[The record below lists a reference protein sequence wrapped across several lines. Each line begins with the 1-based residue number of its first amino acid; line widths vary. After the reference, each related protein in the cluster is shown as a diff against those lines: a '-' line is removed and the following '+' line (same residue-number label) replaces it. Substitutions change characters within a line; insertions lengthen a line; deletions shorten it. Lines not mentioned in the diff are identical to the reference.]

1 MFDFLKQYVIF
12 IYLTIQLFR
21 MIFYSQP
28 RGKFPGMIDL
38 SGDDCP
44 LKNHNQDIAMKMT
57 KHPLGT
63 LVETDVLV
71 IGSGASG
78 CGAAFGAHDQGLDV
92 VLMDKGKLESSGC
105 IGGGNDHYMAV
116 LDEPGEAHDTVEDL
130 IKFYAKPLNGWSPAM
145 LQNGWY
151 AHMKYFL
158 DVLGKAGV
166 QFSKKADGTY
176 LRTQGF
182 GQPGRWW
189 VHIANGM
196 TIKRAMARIVR
207 DAGINTLDNV
217 MAVKILTDNGKAC
230 GALGWNVRTGEFVL
244 VRAKTVVSA
253 QGRSATRGTDNSTHN
268 PFNVWMYPYNTSAGV
283 VLGYDVGAAVTELDT
298 YQRATML
305 PKGYGCPGMNGINSS
320 GAHEINALGERFMGK
335 YDPMM
340 ENGVRNNQIQGTFQE
355 QMEGSGPPFYMD
367 MRHVD
372 KDVVHELQ
380 YVLMPGDKATFG
392 DWADCT
398 GTDFQHK
405 LLEVE
410 IGELIFGGTIA
421 VNDTF
426 ETTVPNLFCGSI
438 FLYCSGA
445 MCGGYEAGRQAG
457 MRAAGITEAGKINE
471 DLAASVKK
479 DVFAPMQVPADEG
492 VSYKEIEQA
501 TRNVMNYYM
510 GFRRSMAGMARA
522 LEKIRFLSGQADRLH
537 ADTLRDLMRCHES
550 RDILTVCELAIQAT
564 MERKETGRCVYKLR
578 DYPELNP
585 DMAKPLLLIRG
596 EDGPRFQWGKAPLL

>member
-1 MFDFLKQYVIF
+1 
-12 IYLTIQLFR
+12 
-21 MIFYSQP
+21 
-28 RGKFPGMIDL
+28 
-38 SGDDCP
+38 
-44 LKNHNQDIAMKMT
+44 MKT
-57 KHPLGT
+57 VTHPLGT

-71 IGSGASG
+71 IGAGASG
-78 CGAAFGAHDQGLDV
+78 CGAALGARDLGLDV
-92 VLMDKGKLESSGC
+92 VIMDKGKLESSGC

-116 LDEPGEAHDTVEDL
+116 LDEPGMAHDSVEDL
-130 IKFYAKPLNGWSPAM
+130 IKFYAKPLNGWTSVM
-145 LQNGWY
+145 LTNGWY
-151 AHMKYFL
+151 QHMRHFL
-158 DVLGKAGV
+158 NVLGEAGV
-166 QFSKKADGTY
+166 DFAKKPNGTY

-182 GQPGRWW
+182 GQPGHWW

-196 TIKRAMARIVR
+196 TIKRVLAGLVR
-207 DAGINTLDNV
+207 KAGVTSLDNV
-217 MAVKILTDNGKAC
+217 MAVKILTDGGKAT
-230 GALGWNVRTGEFVL
+230 GALGWNVRTGEFII

-283 VLGYDVGAAVTELDT
+283 VLGYDCGAAVTELDT

-320 GAHEINALGERFMGK
+320 GAHELNALGERFMGK

-372 KDVVHELQ
+372 EAVVRELQ

-392 DWADCT
+392 DWAECT

-426 ETTVPNLFCGSI
+426 ESSVPNLFCGSI

-445 MCGGYEAGRQAG
+445 MCGGYEAGRQAAMKASG
-457 MRAAGITEAGKINE
+457 MTSTGHIDEDTAARVRKE
-471 DLAASVKK
+471 
-479 DVFAPMQVPADEG
+479 VFAPLDMPAGEG
-492 VSYKEIEQA
+492 IRYQELEQA

-510 GFRRSMAGMARA
+510 GFRRSMAGMERA
-522 LEKIRFLSGQADRLH
+522 LEKIRFLSSKIPLLEAGS
-537 ADTLRDLMRCHES
+537 LRELMRCHES
-550 RDILTVCELAIQAT
+550 RDILAVCELAIQAT
-564 MERKETGRCVYKLR
+564 MERKESGRCVYRLQ
-578 DYPELNP
+578 DYPNLNP
-585 DMAKPLLLIRG
+585 DMAKPLLLMRG
-596 EDGPRFQWGKAPLL
+596 EDGPVFQWGKAPLL

>member
-78 CGAAFGAHDQGLDV
+78 CGAALGAHDQGLDV

>member
-1 MFDFLKQYVIF
+1 MK
-12 IYLTIQLFR
+12 T
-21 MIFYSQP
+21 SQ
-28 RGKFPGMIDL
+28 
-38 SGDDCP
+38 
-44 LKNHNQDIAMKMT
+44 
-57 KHPLGT
+57 HPLGT
-63 LVETDVLV
+63 LIETDVLV

-78 CGAAFGAHDQGLDV
+78 CGAALGAREEGLDV
-92 VLMDKGKLESSGC
+92 LLLDKGKLESSGC

-130 IKFYAKPLNGWSPAM
+130 VKFYAKPLNGWTRSM
-145 LQNGWY
+145 LTNGWY
-151 AHMKYFL
+151 NHMRYFL
-158 DVLGKAGV
+158 EKFGAAGV
-166 QFSKKADGTY
+166 DFSRKSDGTY

-196 TIKRAMARIVR
+196 TIKRVMARLIR
-207 DAGINTLDNV
+207 EAGINVLDHA
-217 MAVKILTDNGKAC
+217 MAMRILVDHGRAC
-230 GALGWNVRTGEFVL
+230 GCLAWNVLTGEYYII
-244 VRAKTVVSA
+244 RAKTVVAA

-268 PFNVWMYPYNTSAGV
+268 PFNVWMYPYNTGAGV
-283 VLGYDVGAAVTELDT
+283 VLGYECGAAVTELDT

-340 ENGVRNNQIQGTFQE
+340 ENGVRNNQIQGTFTE

-372 KDVVHELQ
+372 EDVIRELQ

-392 DWADCT
+392 DWAECT

-421 VNDTF
+421 VNDNF
-426 ETTVPNLFCGSI
+426 ETTIPNLFCGSI

-445 MCGGYEAGRQAG
+445 MCGGYEAGRQAA
-457 MRAAGITEAGKINE
+457 MRAAGMTAAGLIDE
-471 DLAASVKK
+471 DCASQVKT
-479 DVFAPMQVPADEG
+479 DIFAPLHGDPDEG
-492 VSYKEIEQA
+492 VSYKELEEA

-510 GFRRSMAGMARA
+510 GLRRSMAGMTRA
-522 LEKIRFLSGQADRLH
+522 LEKISFLREQLPRRCAGS
-537 ADTLRDLMRCHES
+537 LRELMRCHES
-550 RDILTVCELAIQAT
+550 ADILTVCWLAIQAT
-564 MERKETGRCVYKLR
+564 MERRESGRCVYRLR
-578 DYPELNP
+578 EYPNLNQE
-585 DMAKPLLLIRG
+585 MARPLLVYRTP
-596 EDGPRFQWGKAPLL
+596 DGPAFNWGKAPLL

>member
-1 MFDFLKQYVIF
+1 
-12 IYLTIQLFR
+12 
-21 MIFYSQP
+21 
-28 RGKFPGMIDL
+28 
-38 SGDDCP
+38 
-44 LKNHNQDIAMKMT
+44 MKMT

-78 CGAAFGAHDQGLDV
+78 CGAALGARDQGLDV

-217 MAVKILTDNGKAC
+217 MAVKILTDNGTAC

-522 LEKIRFLSGQADRLH
+522 LEKIRFLSGQAGRLH

>member
-1 MFDFLKQYVIF
+1 
-12 IYLTIQLFR
+12 
-21 MIFYSQP
+21 
-28 RGKFPGMIDL
+28 
-38 SGDDCP
+38 
-44 LKNHNQDIAMKMT
+44 MKT
-57 KHPLGT
+57 SKHPLGT
-63 LVETDVLV
+63 LIETDVLV

-78 CGAAFGAHDQGLDV
+78 CGAALGARDQGLDV
-92 VLMDKGKLESSGC
+92 LLMDKGKLESSGC

-116 LDEPGEAHDTVEDL
+116 LDEPGEPHDSVEDL
-130 IKFYAKPLNGWSPAM
+130 VKFYAKPLNGWTPAM
-145 LQNGWY
+145 LKNGWY
-151 AHMKYFL
+151 AHMKHFL
-158 DVLGKAGV
+158 DILGAEGV
-166 QFSKKADGTY
+166 QFCKKDDGTY

-196 TIKRAMARIVR
+196 TIKRVMARIVR
-207 DAGINTLDNV
+207 KSGVNVLDHV
-217 MAVKILTDNGKAC
+217 MAVKILTDGGKAC
-230 GALGWNVRTGEFVL
+230 GALGWHVRTGEFYII
-244 VRAKTVVSA
+244 RAKTVVSA

-268 PFNVWMYPYNTSAGV
+268 PYNVWMYPYNTSAGV
-283 VLGYDVGAAVTELDT
+283 VLGYDCGAAVTELDT

-320 GAHEINALGERFMGK
+320 GAHELNALGERFMGK

-372 KDVVHELQ
+372 EHVVHELQ

-392 DWADCT
+392 DWAECT

-426 ETTVPNLFCGSI
+426 ESSVPNLFCGSI

-457 MRAAGITEAGKINE
+457 MRAAGMSLAGSVNDE
-471 DLAASVKK
+471 LAASVR
-479 DVFAPMQVPADEG
+479 DEVFAPLKVEDG
-492 VSYKEIEQA
+492 VSYHELEQA

-510 GFRRSMAGMARA
+510 GFRRSMAGMERA
-522 LEKIRFLSGQADRLH
+522 LEKIRFLSTKAPLLQAGNYRE
-537 ADTLRDLMRCHES
+537 LMRCHES
-550 RDILTVCELAIQAT
+550 RDVLAVCELAIQAT

-585 DMAKPLLLIRG
+585 EMARPLLLIRG
-596 EDGPRFQWGKAPLL
+596 ENGLPRFQWGKAPLL

>member
-1 MFDFLKQYVIF
+1 
-12 IYLTIQLFR
+12 
-21 MIFYSQP
+21 
-28 RGKFPGMIDL
+28 
-38 SGDDCP
+38 
-44 LKNHNQDIAMKMT
+44 MKMT

-78 CGAAFGAHDQGLDV
+78 CGAALGARDQGLDV

-176 LRTQGF
+176 LRIQGF

-510 GFRRSMAGMARA
+510 G
-522 LEKIRFLSGQADRLH
+522 
-537 ADTLRDLMRCHES
+537 
-550 RDILTVCELAIQAT
+550 
-564 MERKETGRCVYKLR
+564 
-578 DYPELNP
+578 
-585 DMAKPLLLIRG
+585 
-596 EDGPRFQWGKAPLL
+596 